1 MLGIPP
7 LTFIFLPLMFVTAF
21 IHRRNEK
28 RRSAKN
34 NANGDKIINGS
45 WY

>member
-1 MLGIPP
+1 LGIPP

-28 RRSAKN
+28 RRIANN
-34 NANGDKIINGS
+34 NANGDKTINGS

>member
-1 MLGIPP
+1 
-7 LTFIFLPLMFVTAF
+7 MFVTAF

-28 RRSAKN
+28 RRSANN

>member
-21 IHRRNEK
+21 IHSRNAKRRN
-28 RRSAKN
+28 AKN